1 MLPGGGKPGRF
12 GYQYLVG
19 RRAERSIAS
28 AATIAVSALKKK
40 PIAGLVIPP
49 AADGSSLPLPGEPAA
64 RGQYVSAQASAC
76 ERPGPRSAGGRGEA
90 GAEPIELGGEMLE
103 FAALL
108 VAELLAAVQSTLQV
122 GRAVGIV
129 VRDRGG

>member
-1 MLPGGGKPGRF
+1 
-12 GYQYLVG
+12 
-19 RRAERSIAS
+19 
-28 AATIAVSALKKK
+28 
-40 PIAGLVIPP
+40 
-49 AADGSSLPLPGEPAA
+49 
-64 RGQYVSAQASAC
+64 
-76 ERPGPRSAGGRGEA
+76 
-90 GAEPIELGGEMLE
+90 MLE